1 MGALSF
7 LGRPLPPSF
16 ELRVITI
23 EPGGERAYDDADWS
37 GALVVM
43 ERGTIHLQTLSGR
56 RCAFRRGDVLWLDGL
71 PLRALRNFG
80 SIPAVLAAVSRVR
93 SDEFSADGQSEAV
106 TPTER
111 KR

>member
-1 MGALSF
+1 MAALSF

-23 EPGGERAYDDADWS
+23 EPGGERAYDHAAWC

-43 ERGTIHLQTLSGR
+43 ERGTIELETTTGGR
-56 RCAFRRGDVLWLDGL
+56 YAFRRGDILWLERL
-71 PLRALRNFG
+71 PLRALRNCG

-93 SDEFSADGQSEAV
+93 GDEFSADGQSEA
-106 TPTER
+106 
-111 KR
+111 

>member
-23 EPGGERAYDDADWS
+23 EPAAERAYDDAEWR

-43 ERGTIHLQTLSGR
+43 ERGTIHLETLGGGR
-56 RCAFRRGDVLWLDGL
+56 YAFRCGDVLWLEGL
-71 PLRALRNFG
+71 SLRALRNFG

-93 SDEFSADGQSEAV
+93 A
-106 TPTER
+106 R
-111 KR
+111 